1 MNHAQRI
8 KELNALIAQ
17 KAAEAQKYLGAEG
30 KDVEK
35 AAALL
40 DEIDELEKEKAVHE
54 RLLAAEKQKVSE
66 EMDEKVPE
74 QAQNSSEK
82 AFADAARSY
91 FKVSKDLNE
100 GTDADGGYTVPE
112 DILTRIEKY
121 RDAKRSLRQL
131 VDVENVTTLSGRRTF
146 QKRAQQQPFAK
157 VAEGGKFTKR
167 PAPQFEVLNYSVEK
181 YGGYMPVT
189 NELLED
195 SDANI
200 TKVMVEWLGDAARI
214 TDNYLILEQIST
226 KDVTTLSTIDDLK
239 YEIIVT
245 LGQAFTATSKII
257 TNDEG
262 LLWMDTLK
270 DGENRPLLKDNVTDA
285 LSPLLAVGT
294 SKIPVET
301 YPKTDCPTEYEYSA
315 SEDTTVKAGKT
326 YYTRTGSGTAQS
338 PYVYTP
344 VEEPTG
350 NPKTSSYYE
359 VSALLIPM
367 IIGDLK
373 EGVKLFDRRTLQLK
387 MSDVATVGSGADQLN
402 AYEEDLTLIR
412 ARERLDVKV
421 KDSAAFVNGRLRIAV
436 SA

>member
-17 KAAEAQKYLGAEG
+17 KAAEAQKYLGEDG
-30 KDVEK
+30 KDVSK

-82 AFADAARSY
+82 AFADAARSG
-91 FKVSKDLNE
+91 FPVSKDLNE
-100 GTDADGGYTVPE
+100 GTNADGGYTVPE
-112 DILTRIEKY
+112 DIRTRVEQY
-121 RDAKRSLRQL
+121 RDAKFSLRQL

-167 PAPQFEVLNYSVEK
+167 TAPQFEVLSYSVEK

-200 TKVMVEWLGDAARI
+200 TAIMVAWLGDAARV
-214 TDNYLILEQIST
+214 TDNSLILDKIYT
-226 KDVTTLSTIDDLK
+226 KDAVTLASLDDIK
-239 YEIIVT
+239 YQVIVE
-245 LGQAFTATSKII
+245 LGQAFAATSKIV

-270 DGENRPLLKDNVTDA
+270 DQNNRPLLKEDVWR
-285 LSPLLAVGT
+285 
-294 SKIPVET
+294 
-301 YPKTDCPTEYEYSA
+301 SA
-315 SEDTTVKAGKT
+315 HV
-326 YYTRTGSGTAQS
+326 
-338 PYVYTP
+338 
-344 VEEPTG
+344 
-350 NPKTSSYYE
+350 
-359 VSALLIPM
+359 
-367 IIGDLK
+367 
-373 EGVKLFDRRTLQLK
+373 
-387 MSDVATVGSGADQLN
+387 
-402 AYEEDLTLIR
+402 
-412 ARERLDVKV
+412 
-421 KDSAAFVNGRLRIAV
+421 
-436 SA
+436 

>member
-1 MNHAQRI
+1 MTLAQKI
-8 KELNALIAQ
+8 KELNAKIAQ
-17 KAAEAQKYLGAEG
+17 KAAEAQKFLTEDS
-30 KDVEK
+30 KDIEK

-40 DEIDELEKEKAVHE
+40 DEVDELEKEKAVLEH
-54 RLLAAEKQKVSE
+54 LLAREKQAVSAEMEEKAPAQEKNKAEKE
-66 EMDEKVPE
+66 
-74 QAQNSSEK
+74 
-82 AFADAARSY
+82 FADAFRGG

-100 GTDADGGYTVPE
+100 GTNADGGYTVPE
-112 DILTRIEKY
+112 DIRTRVEQY
-121 RDAKRSLRQL
+121 RDAKFSLRQL

-146 QKRAQQQPFAK
+146 QKRAQQQPFSK

-167 PAPQFEVLNYSVEK
+167 TAPQFEVLTYSVEK

-200 TKVMVEWLGDAARI
+200 TAIMVEWLGDGARV
-214 TDNYLILEQIST
+214 TDNALILEKVNT
-226 KDVTTLSTIDDLK
+226 KAVTTLANIDAVK
-239 YEIIVT
+239 YEVIVT
-245 LGQAFTATSKII
+245 LGQAFAATAKIV

-262 LLWMDTLK
+262 LLWMDTLTDK
-270 DGENRPLLKDNVTDA
+270 NDRPLLKDNVTDP

-294 SKIPVET
+294 GKIPVKVL
-301 YPKTDCPTEYEYSA
+301 PKTDLPTENEYA
-315 SEDTTVKAGKT
+315 ATEDTTVKAGKT
-326 YYTRTGSGTAQS
+326 YYTRSGSGTAQS

-344 VEEPTG
+344 VDEPTG

-373 EGVKLFDRRTLQLK
+373 EGIKLFDRKSLQLK
-387 MSDVATVGSGADQLN
+387 LSDVAVVGSGNDQLN

-412 ARERLDVKV
+412 ALERLDVKV
-421 KDSAAFVNGRLRIAV
+421 KDAMAFVNGRLRIVV